1 MKLLTNP
8 RFAILLVAFMVGFG
22 LKSAADMPKEL
33 YPDLQIPLAMV
44 VSVYPGAPPELVEVR
59 VTNVLERYYKT
70 LPRLTKLKSSSIESA
85 SIILLEFDPD
95 ADMAQTF
102 RALEDTTATA
112 RESLPSEVES
122 VNVKQASVTNAPV
135 VTLNLITDI
144 DPREAM
150 KVAKVVKDRL
160 EAVEGVSEVRVS
172 GLRDEQ
178 LQVLLNRHR
187 MDDIGASLNDVC
199 FSIQGAEQD
208 APLGRVQTKSR
219 NYPLQVKRLGL
230 DIERIRQLP
239 VRSGSTG
246 ESVLLSD
253 IAVVERALSEQEQ
266 FARFVQLG
274 PEPRTADVVTFD
286 ILRQPGANLI
296 DIGFA
301 VRAVAEELQA
311 HSLPPDAELLITM
324 DQSIEIR
331 DSIRLLVTNGM
342 QAVLL
347 VFAVLFL
354 FLGVKESIVA
364 GLSIPLTFLTT
375 MIVLQ
380 LLGYSINSLSLM
392 ALVIALGLLVDDFI
406 LVMEGMHDG
415 IHKGMKP
422 SEAALYTL
430 KTYGAASISGSLTTI
445 AAFVPMAFLGGINGK
460 FVRVVPVTVAV
471 TLLISYLISMTVD
484 LAAGASWFKKAETNI
499 LTRTTDRLLTRLADY
514 YHGRIAS
521 RTFGTRRRQGLV
533 VTISFALFLGGA
545 YLFQFTEQILYP
557 DIDAQT
563 IGATLYLPA
572 GANLD
577 ETKALADKVE
587 TVLRGEDTYVE
598 HFIITAGQMS
608 SLALTSPEAFLEPFR
623 GEHILG
629 VAVELKPEEERDL
642 KSYEYAKVLRRKLE
656 ELHPGKLEIHEKRMS
671 PTGGAPVEV
680 LVAGPN
686 PARVDAM
693 AESIRLMMLEMPELS
708 GVRDNRK
715 EHSGGFRLDLND
727 EALKHNNLSRTE
739 VLMFLRSAIDGKEA
753 ATVVED
759 DKEIKIM
766 VAYDWRDDGTW
777 NSPSSLEELEALKVS
792 GMFSFSPV
800 PLASLGDLVL
810 TTSPYGVSHSDRRYA
825 VTLNAENRSGSPV
838 EIGNR
843 LEKMIA
849 GKFHLE
855 PGERIRVLGD
865 KAKNEEAQ
873 GELRV
878 ALGIALALI
887 FSILVMQ
894 FGSFKQPFI
903 ILTALPLS
911 MVGVFFG
918 FSALDLAF
926 SFPAMVGL
934 VSLVGIVVN
943 DAIVLIDTINRYRR
957 GGENPVEACRNAGRD
972 RLRPILSTTITTIT
986 GLLPLAFTDPVWQG
1000 MCLTIVFG
1008 ISVATIL
1015 TLVVVPALYL
1025 LIARNDVID

>member
-8 RFAILLVAFMVGFG
+8 RFAILLVVFMVGFG

-33 YPDLQIPLAMV
+33 YPDLEIPIAMV
-44 VSVYPGAPPELVEVR
+44 VAVYPGAPPEMVEVR

-102 RALEDTTATA
+102 RALEDKTTTA
-112 RESLPSEVES
+112 REDLPSEVES
-122 VNVKQASVTNAPV
+122 VTVKQASVTNAPV

-150 KVAKVVKDRL
+150 KVAKVVQDRL
-160 EAVEGVSEVRVS
+160 EAIEGVSEVRVS
-172 GLRDEQ
+172 GLRDDQ
-178 LQVLLNRHR
+178 VQVLLNRHR
-187 MDDIGASLNDVC
+187 MDDIGASLNDVS

-208 APLGRVQTKSR
+208 APLGRVQTERR
-219 NYPLQVKRLGL
+219 NYPLQVRRLGL
-230 DIERIRQLP
+230 DLERLRQLP
-239 VRSGSTG
+239 VRSSSTG
-246 ESVLLSD
+246 ETVLLAD
-253 IAVVERALSEQEQ
+253 IAVVKRALSEQEQ

-274 PEPRTADVVTFD
+274 PDGRTADTVTFD
-286 ILRQPGANLI
+286 VLRQPGANLI
-296 DIGFA
+296 EIGLA
-301 VRAVAEELQA
+301 VRAVAEDLQRN
-311 HSLPPDAELLITM
+311 SLPPDAELVVTM

-331 DSIRLLVTNGM
+331 DNIRLLVTNGF

-347 VFAVLFL
+347 VFAVLFF

-375 MIVLQ
+375 MIVLK

-445 AAFVPMAFLGGINGK
+445 AAFLPMAFLQGINGK

-471 TLLISYLISMTVD
+471 TLLISYGISMTVD
-484 LAAGASWFKKAETNI
+484 LAAGASWFKKAEANI
-499 LTRTTDRLLTRLADY
+499 LTRTTDRLLRGLSEY
-514 YHGRIAS
+514 YYQNITS
-521 RTFGTRRRQGLV
+521 RAFGTRWKQSLAV
-533 VTISFALFLGGA
+533 AISAVLFLVGA
-545 YLFQFTEQILYP
+545 YLFSFTEQVLYP

-577 ETKALADKVE
+577 QTRALADKVE
-587 TVLRGEDTYVE
+587 TMLRGESDYVE

-608 SLALTSPEAFLEPFR
+608 SLAFTSPEAFLEPFR

-629 VAVELKPEEERDL
+629 ISVELKPEEERDL
-642 KSYEYAKVLRRKLE
+642 KSYQYAKVLRRKLE
-656 ELHPGKLEIHEKRMS
+656 AIHPGRLEIHEKRMS

-680 LVAGPN
+680 MVSGPD

-693 AESIRLMMLEMPELS
+693 AETLRLMMLDIPELT

-715 EHSGGFRLDLND
+715 EHSGGFRIELDD

-739 VLMFLRSAIDGKEA
+739 ALMFLRSAIDGKEA

-766 VAYDWRDDGTW
+766 VGYDWRDDGQW

-800 PLASLGDLVL
+800 PLAALGDFKLN
-810 TTSPYGVSHSDRRYA
+810 TSPYGVSHNDRRYA
-825 VTLNAENRSGSPV
+825 VTLAAENRSGSPV
-838 EIGNR
+838 EIGKR
-843 LEKMIA
+843 LEKMIQK
-849 GKFHLE
+849 KFHLE
-855 PGERIRVLGD
+855 PGERIMVLGD

-873 GELRV
+873 GELRT
-878 ALGIALALI
+878 ALAIAVALI

-903 ILTALPLS
+903 IMTALPLS
-911 MVGVFFG
+911 MVGVFYG
-918 FSALDLAF
+918 FASLDLAF

-934 VSLVGIVVN
+934 VSLAGIVVN

-957 GGENPVEACRNAGRD
+957 KGFDPVDACRTAGRD

-1008 ISVATIL
+1008 ISLATIL

-1025 LIARNDVID
+1025 LIAQNDVIE